1 MRGIWY
7 LEMFLLPEG
16 EVSISRQDFTGCTTA
31 FFLICLVLFQKDYY
45 TKYAETTNAYFSQGV
60 EDCVAYSMK
69 QCKTLG
75 LTTISAEKATQWPRL
90 LLYTQTLPSQ
100 YLATVTY
107 DVAPAPAAFT
117 TADGI
122 RVNTRINYDTIST
135 DSIYIIY
142 YTEADLFKDSFTLTP
157 FMTGMLLSLNSLHV
171 IK

>member
-16 EVSISRQDFTGCTTA
+16 EVSISRQDFYRPHHCILPHLSGSVPKGLLHQVCGNYKR
-31 FFLICLVLFQKDYY
+31 L
-45 TKYAETTNAYFSQGV
+45 FSQGV

-100 YLATVTY
+100 YTATVAY
-107 DVAPAPAAFT
+107 DVAPLRPPLPPLT
-117 TADGI
+117 ESGSI
-122 RVNTRINYDTIST
+122 RASITIPYPLTVFILLLHRGRSVQRQLHPDTF
-135 DSIYIIY
+135 
-142 YTEADLFKDSFTLTP
+142 L
-157 FMTGMLLSLNSLHV
+157 
-171 IK
+171 

>member
-16 EVSISRQDFTGCTTA
+16 EVSISRQDFYRLHHCILPHLSGS
-31 FFLICLVLFQKDYY
+31 VPK
-45 TKYAETTNAYFSQGV
+45 G
-60 EDCVAYSMK
+60 
-69 QCKTLG
+69 LG

-90 LLYTQTLPSQ
+90 LLYTRTLPSQ

-142 YTEADLFKDSFTLTP
+142 YTEVDLFKDRFTLTP
-157 FMTGMLLSLNSLHV
+157 FYDWYV
-171 IK
+171 AVPK

>member
-16 EVSISRQDFTGCTTA
+16 EVSISRQDFYRLHHCILPHLSGSVPKGLLHQVCGNYKR
-31 FFLICLVLFQKDYY
+31 L
-45 TKYAETTNAYFSQGV
+45 FSQGV

-157 FMTGMLLSLNSLHV
+157 FYDWYV
-171 IK
+171 AVPK